1 MNAIDTNV
9 LVYSLDRNEPTKQAK
24 AKALLAGLVRAL
36 PPTVLLW
43 QVCGELLNW
52 LGKWEAAGQI
62 TAADAEAHFNDFLA
76 MFPVSTPTQNAFSQ
90 YFALRTRF
98 SLSHWD
104 AMLLAACKAAG
115 VTNLYSEDMQDGMNY
130 DGVTVTNPFT

>member
-1 MNAIDTNV
+1 MNALDTSV

-24 AKALLAGLVRAL
+24 AKALIAGLVGAL
-36 PPTVLLW
+36 PRTVLLW

-52 LGKWEAAGQI
+52 LGKWEVAGQI
-62 TAADAEAHFNDFLA
+62 TPADAEAHFNDFLT
-76 MFPVSTPTQNAFSQ
+76 MFPVSTPSNSAFPQ

-104 AMLLAACKAAG
+104 AMLLAACKTGG

>member
-24 AKALLAGLVRAL
+24 AKALIASLVAAP

-52 LGKWEAAGQI
+52 LRKWEAAGRI
-62 TAADAEAHFNDFLA
+62 ASADVEAHFNDFLT
-76 MFPVSTPTQNAFSQ
+76 MFPVSTPSHSAFPL
-90 YFALRTRF
+90 YFALRARF

-115 VTNLYSEDMQDGMNY
+115 VTKLYSEDMQDGMDY
-130 DGVTVTNPFT
+130 DGVTLTNPFI